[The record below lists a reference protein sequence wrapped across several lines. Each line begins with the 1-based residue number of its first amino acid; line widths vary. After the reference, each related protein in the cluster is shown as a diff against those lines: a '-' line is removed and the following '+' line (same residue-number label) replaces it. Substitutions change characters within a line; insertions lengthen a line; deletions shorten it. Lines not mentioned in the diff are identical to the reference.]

1 MADPEVPGGPVR
13 AGELKAFLD
22 AASVAGFGRDQFV
35 ITAYDS
41 AAVSLRQP
49 GRVVSVHRGAF
60 GRDFETFP
68 GVGWVASAMEAL
80 RQGHF
85 GRP

>member
-1 MADPEVPGGPVR
+1 MAEVHAPAGPVR

-41 AAVSLRQP
+41 AAVSWRRP
-49 GRVVSVHRGAF
+49 GRVVSVHRGGY

-68 GVGWVASAMEAL
+68 GVGWVADAMEAL